1 MRRVFN
7 ALFYAAGVTVVSSV
21 VASMATGA
29 LAPTP
34 AKLTPAKLTPA
45 PRPLNWAEPMLFT
58 RIENLHRITPSLYRS
73 AQISESDLPQLRA
86 LGIRKIVSFRS
97 FHSDEDLLAGSGIA
111 LQRIP
116 MNTWD
121 IRDEDMIAALRALRD
136 VDREGPVL
144 IHCQH
149 GADRTGL
156 VSALYRVVYQGWSK
170 EAAEDELLNGGYGFH
185 PVWGNIKRYLEQV
198 DVDWLRRQVGATPR
212 RG

>member
-1 MRRVFN
+1 MRKVFN
-7 ALFYAAGVTVVSSV
+7 ALFYAAGMTVVSSV
-21 VASMATGA
+21 VASMAAGA

-34 AKLTPAKLTPA
+34 AKLTPSA
-45 PRPLNWAEPMLFT
+45 RPLNWAEPMQFT

-73 AQISESDLPQLRA
+73 AQISASDLPQLHA

-116 MNTWD
+116 MNTWH
-121 IRDEDMIAALRALRD
+121 IRDQDMIAALKALRD
-136 VDREGPVL
+136 VDRDGPVL

-198 DVDWLRRQVGATPR
+198 DVDWLRQQVGAKPL